1 MAVADDNIDMT
12 IATLSGGAVTTGKIR
27 IWAWMMDC
35 ADMGKDG
42 TAQEVDRDTLA

>member
-1 MAVADDNIDMT
+1 MT